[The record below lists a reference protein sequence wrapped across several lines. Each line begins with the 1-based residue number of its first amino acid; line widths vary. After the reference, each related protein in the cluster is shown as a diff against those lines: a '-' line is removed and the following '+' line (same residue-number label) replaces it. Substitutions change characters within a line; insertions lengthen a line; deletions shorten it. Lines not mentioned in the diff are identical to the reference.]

1 MISLLSFR
9 DRFPD
14 LSLKPLKRSI
24 LFVDDLPGSEGLG
37 LKVRRARL
45 AVHLDNDALELNKSK
60 KLTERRALVD
70 RL

>member
-14 LSLKPLKRSI
+14 LSLKPFKRRI